1 MFESL
6 PFSRPATRQPLGHA
20 VTAMSVHGALAVA
33 AILGTRQVMEQP
45 APDGRDIILTPFVAD
60 PAPRAQT
67 PASSDP
73 LPVLAAPTAPSL
85 PTVSVDVPTSV
96 PVGMAAPGPVVDLSS
111 LIDRTAVLSP
121 TPGGSGDGGRIGDA
135 VYTQN
140 LVDVPVELLDGPTP
154 AYPTVLAGAGLAGRV
169 VLEFVVDTLGQ
180 VEPASIRMVEGAHP
194 AFEASARAAISAA
207 RFRPA
212 RAKDHAVRQRVRQAV
227 RFVPTQG

>member
-73 LPVLAAPTAPSL
+73 LPVPAAPTAPSL
-85 PTVSVDVPTSV
+85 STVS
-96 PVGMAAPGPVVDLSS
+96 APPRRCRRSAWTCRPQFPWEWPL
-111 LIDRTAVLSP
+111 
-121 TPGGSGDGGRIGDA
+121 PGRLW
-135 VYTQN
+135 T
-140 LVDVPVELLDGPTP
+140 
-154 AYPTVLAGAGLAGRV
+154 
-169 VLEFVVDTLGQ
+169 
-180 VEPASIRMVEGAHP
+180 
-194 AFEASARAAISAA
+194 
-207 RFRPA
+207 
-212 RAKDHAVRQRVRQAV
+212 
-227 RFVPTQG
+227 